1 VWWLAVTAV
10 GFFAVTGLVIVLG
23 RGSTGPWERHRR
35 AVRTRRRTVVRE
47 PPSTGLRARLR
58 RGVAQATAAVP
69 RLVDPIRS
77 PLDRAGTVLQSRGRP
92 LRQALGTLRSRVQA
106 LASRPAEPTGAIPEP
121 TPRRHED
128 EDEGEGLGRV
138 GQRTQIPLPP
148 PRTRKAVRRR
158 RPLRLLRHRRRRDD
172 AGASH
177 PR

>member
-1 VWWLAVTAV
+1 MWWLAVTAV
-10 GFFAVTGLVIVLG
+10 GFLAVTGLVIVLG

-35 AVRTRRRTVVRE
+35 TLRTRRRTVVRE

-58 RGVAQATAAVP
+58 RGVAQAAAAVP

-92 LRQALGTLRSRVQA
+92 LRRALGTLRSRVRA
-106 LASRPAEPTGAIPEP
+106 LPSRAAEPTGPISEP
-121 TPRRHED
+121 TPGGP
-128 EDEGEGLGRV
+128 EGTGGV
-138 GQRTQIPLPP
+138 AKRTRIPLPL
-148 PRTRKAVRRR
+148 PRRRNAVRRR
-158 RPLRLLRHRRRRDD
+158 RPLRLLQHRRRRDD